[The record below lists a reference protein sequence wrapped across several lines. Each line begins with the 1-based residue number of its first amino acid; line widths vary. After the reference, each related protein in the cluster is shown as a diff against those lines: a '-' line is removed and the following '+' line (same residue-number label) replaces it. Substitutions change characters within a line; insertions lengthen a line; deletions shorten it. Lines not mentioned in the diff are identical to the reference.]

1 MERMMGMR
9 GTCDI
14 KGQISIL
21 GKEIE
26 KLLSA
31 YAGAASAAGV
41 SLLALTTAAHG
52 KVVYTPAN
60 IGVASWGGWVQLDVN
75 NDGTADF
82 SFSITSTYR
91 GSQQS
96 IFRGRGAGQSN
107 AIWGQGNFSWVGR
120 GQHKYVFASALEPR
134 HTVGPSKLNF
144 QNGGSWVMGAARA
157 WEHDGSNFGTL
168 TYGQWLYTKDRYLG
182 LKFLIDGQTHYGW
195 ARLSVPAW
203 VAQGATIT
211 GYAYETIPNKPII
224 TGKTKGPDVVI
235 LEPASLG
242 RLAQGAS
249 AISLWRK

>member
-1 MERMMGMR
+1 MR

-26 KLLSA
+26 KRLSV

-41 SLLALTTAAHG
+41 SLLALATAAQG

-60 IGVASWGGWVQLDVN
+60 IGIGRGWLQLDVN

-82 SFSITSTYR
+82 SFSISNTYR
-91 GSQQS
+91 GSSQS

-107 AIWGQGNFSWVGR
+107 AIWGQGNFSWVGG
-120 GQHKYVFASALEPR
+120 GQSKYVFASALEPR
-134 HTVGPSKLNF
+134 RTVGPSKLNF
-144 QNGGSWVMGAARA
+144 ENGGPWVMAAERE

-195 ARLSVPAW
+195 ARLSVPGGL
-203 VAQGATIT
+203 AQGATIT

-224 TGKTKGPDVVI
+224 TGKTKGPEVVV
-235 LEPASLG
+235 LNPASLG

-249 AISLWRK
+249 AISFWRK